1 MSIDLTQIQKSF
13 KKLKVIGQNEEGG
26 ITRLSFSPEF
36 RQAQVLIRSYM
47 ETAGMNVEI
56 DSIGNLIGTYAGRDQ
71 SLLAVVSGSHLDT
84 VLNGGAFDGALGII
98 AAVECVRS
106 WHKQNWRP
114 LRTVKV
120 IAFIE
125 EEGTRFGMVCFGSRA
140 MLGEFSEKSP
150 ASFVDASGH
159 SLLGFLKELGL
170 GEKPFS
176 KESFVQKD
184 FCFIELH
191 VEQGGKLEQEGIAV
205 GVVSAIVGISRIVVN
220 IRGKANHAG
229 TTSMDLRQ
237 DALVAAAS
245 LISYIYNQALVAK
258 GSYVATVGKLDVW
271 PNAENVVPGEVRLT
285 IEIRSE
291 DVARLEGVRKE
302 IIWKLEEI
310 QRDYKVNVDIVKENQ
325 VPPIPMD
332 DKVIHSICNIGK
344 QLGITYKKMPS
355 WAGHDAMI
363 FAQHI
368 PAGMIFVPSI
378 GGISHAPAEESDW
391 EAIEKAVQ
399 ILDGTLKELASNR
412 EGL

>member
-1 MSIDLTQIQKSF
+1 MSIDLAQIRQSF
-13 KKLKVIGQNEEGG
+13 EKLKVIGQNEAGG
-26 ITRLSFSPEF
+26 ITRISFSPEF
-36 RQAQVLIRSYM
+36 RQAQVLISSFM
-47 ETAGMNVEI
+47 ETAGMEVEI

-106 WHKQNWRP
+106 WHEQNWRP
-114 LRTVKV
+114 LRTVQV

-125 EEGTRFGMVCFGSRA
+125 EEGTRFGTVCFGSRA
-140 MLGEFSEKSP
+140 MLGEFSEKNP
-150 ASFVDASGH
+150 ESFIDASGN
-159 SLLGFLKELGL
+159 SLLGFLKEMGL

-176 KESFVQKD
+176 KDSFFQNG

-191 VEQGGKLEQEGIAV
+191 VEQGGILEQAGMAV
-205 GVVSAIVGISRIVVN
+205 GVVSAIVGISRLVLN
-220 IRGKANHAG
+220 IRGNANHAG
-229 TTSMDLRQ
+229 TTSMELRQ

-245 LISYIYNQALVAK
+245 LISYIYNQALAAK
-258 GSYVATVGKLDVW
+258 GNYVATVGKLDVW

-291 DVARLEGVRKE
+291 DVVRLEGVRKE
-302 IIWKLEEI
+302 IIGKLREI
-310 QRDYKVNVDIVKENQ
+310 QKDYKVNVDIITENQ

-344 QLGITYKKMPS
+344 QLKITCKKMPS

-368 PAGMIFVPSI
+368 PTGMIFVPSI
-378 GGISHAPAEESDW
+378 GGISHSPAEESDW
-391 EAIEKAVQ
+391 DVIAKAAQ
-399 ILDGTLKELASNR
+399 LLEGTLKELASNS
-412 EGL
+412 EDL